1 MAFFFFNGGPVYHV
15 SLAVIYTAMRRTGGS
30 LYWPEADFKQSPME
44 RETGRER
51 KRESKKKDGIKEKRG
66 KNNCTK

>member
-1 MAFFFFNGGPVYHV
+1 MYHV

-44 RETGRER
+44 RGRER
-51 KRESKKKDGIKEKRG
+51 LRAKSKKERRNKRKEG
-66 KNNCTK
+66 KKQLHKMNEQTETI